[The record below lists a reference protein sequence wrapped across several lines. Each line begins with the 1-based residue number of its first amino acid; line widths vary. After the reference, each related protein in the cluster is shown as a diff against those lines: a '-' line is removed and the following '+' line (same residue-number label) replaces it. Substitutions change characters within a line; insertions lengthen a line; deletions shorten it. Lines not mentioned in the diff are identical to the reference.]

1 MVINDPNRLV
11 AVHISIPAGQGNPAA
26 RTFTMR
32 TFTLQVPAHALQGG
46 TRGSTLERVLN
57 QAITQALSLPP
68 DQAAVYLQSQVN
80 LAFRL
85 G

>member
-11 AVHISIPAGQGNPAA
+11 AVHISIPAGQGNPA
-26 RTFTMR
+26 RTL
-32 TFTLQVPAHALQGG
+32 TLEVPAHALQRG
-46 TRGSTLERVLN
+46 TNGSTLERVVT
-57 QAITQALSLPP
+57 QAITQVLSLLP